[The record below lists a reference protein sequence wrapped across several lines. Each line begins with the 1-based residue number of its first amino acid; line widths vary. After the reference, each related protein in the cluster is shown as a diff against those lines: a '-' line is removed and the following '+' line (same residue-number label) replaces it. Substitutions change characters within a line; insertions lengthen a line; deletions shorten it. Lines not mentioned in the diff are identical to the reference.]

1 MRSTHVSILFND
13 AHDEPDEPDD
23 GPGEEPAFFGDL
35 RLDHV
40 IASLTA
46 GRDGYRLTPFLHRPL
61 RSVEAVRYRH
71 HVLRDLEREP
81 VGNAVAAFAHGMD
94 RMRIQLHL
102 ADTLHHPRQQQRWF
116 VSAATV
122 YCSVVSAFS
131 EALAAAEITA
141 PGLRALSEY
150 LGAYTSGE
158 AFTVLK
164 ADTDDRE
171 ADLSA
176 ITYSVHLRGTRVTVS
191 AYAGEPDVSE
201 EVASAFAKFQQ
212 GAVRDHRVRFREFSD
227 MNHVETQIL
236 DLVARLFPE
245 PFARLAQYRTRH
257 DGFVDPTVARCERE
271 VQFYLAYLEYIA
283 PLKAAGL
290 SFSYPRVSAR
300 SKEIAA
306 TATFDLALAA
316 KLVAKHAP
324 VVSNDFH
331 LSGPERVLVVSG
343 PNNGGKTTFART
355 FGQLHYLAGLGL
367 PVPGRDTRLFLPDRI
382 FSHFERKEDIATL
395 RGKFEDELVRIHAIL
410 EHATPDSVL
419 VMNESFGSTS
429 LRDAVVVGTEVM
441 RQILA
446 LDALC
451 AFVTFVDELAS
462 LGEGTV
468 SMMST
473 VVRSDPAVRT
483 FKVVRKPADGLAYAS
498 ALADK
503 YGLGTASLQ
512 RRLAR

>member
-1 MRSTHVSILFND
+1 MRSHHVSILFND
-13 AHDEPDEPDD
+13 AQDSPDD
-23 GPGEEPAFFGDL
+23 GPSEEPAFFGDL
-35 RLDHV
+35 RLDQV
-40 IASLTA
+40 ISSLTA
-46 GRDGYRLTPFLHRPL
+46 GRESYRLTSFLHRPL

-71 HVLRDLEREP
+71 HVLHDLEREP
-81 VGNAVAAFAHGMD
+81 VRDAVAAFARGMA
-94 RMRIQLHL
+94 RVRTHLHL
-102 ADTLHHPRQQQRWF
+102 VDTLHHQRQQQRWF
-116 VSAATV
+116 VSAAAV
-122 YCSVVSAFS
+122 YCTVVSTFS
-131 EALAAAEITA
+131 EALAAAEIKA
-141 PGLRALSEY
+141 PGLRALSDY
-150 LGAYTSGE
+150 LNSYISSD
-158 AFTVLK
+158 AFASLGT
-164 ADTDDRE
+164 DTQDRE
-171 ADLSA
+171 AELSEIA
-176 ITYSVHLRGTRVTVS
+176 YSVHLRGTRVTVS
-191 AYAGEPDVSE
+191 SYDGEPDVSE

-236 DLVARLFPE
+236 DLVARLFPK
-245 PFARLAQYRTRH
+245 PFARLAEYRTRH

-283 PLKAAGL
+283 PLKTAGL

-316 KLVAKHAP
+316 KLVVKNAE
-324 VVSNDFH
+324 VVCNDFH

-355 FGQLHYLAGLGL
+355 FGQLHYLAALGL

-419 VMNESFGSTS
+419 VMNESFGSTT
-429 LRDAVVVGTEVM
+429 LRDAVVVGTEVT

-446 LDALC
+446 LDVLGV
-451 AFVTFVDELAS
+451 FVTFVDELS
-462 LGEGTV
+462 SVGEGTV

-473 VVRSDPAVRT
+473 VAPDDPAVRT
-483 FKVVRKPADGLAYAS
+483 FKVIRKPADGLAYAS

-503 YGLGTASLQ
+503 YGLDTASLR